1 MPSHHRVSI
10 AHSIGARRAFASI
23 AGALGFV
30 ASATPGLAQ
39 AAAPAVTIPA
49 PSTFQTRIEA
59 AAQALANN
67 PRLKG
72 LTQQQ
77 RVERVEF
84 VVGNTLVLLLHEI
97 GHVLVAE
104 FQLPVL
110 GREEDAADTYAALS
124 MLRIGTSFTV
134 QSLADAAKGWF
145 FDARRDQEI
154 GDKPLYYDEH
164 NVSAQRAYQIVC
176 LMVGSD
182 PEKFKSLA
190 DQAKMPQER
199 QKSCTRDYRK
209 ASEAWD
215 AVLAPHL
222 RQPGQPET
230 KISVVYGDPQGDLR
244 RDRQHVPLD
253 PVPGDGGRA
262 FAGTLPVASPVD
274 ACDGKLRPSGLGL
287 RHRHPHRHH
296 VLRASLR
303 LRRALP
309 RLCPGEA
316 RCDTGGEHAQGTI
329 TMRRCD
335 AHDLTRQDFDPSERK
350 LRPMK
355 YRSIAALAAAA
366 TLLGTFAAGA
376 RRAIRAGRSRSSCRR
391 SSARPP
397 TSCRA
402 SSAGGSARRS
412 ASR

>member
-1 MPSHHRVSI
+1 MPSRHHVSI
-10 AHSIGARRAFASI
+10 ARAVGARHAFAVI

-30 ASATPGLAQ
+30 ASAAPALAQ
-39 AAAPAVTIPA
+39 AAAPAVTIPP

-77 RVERVEF
+77 RVERLDF
-84 VVGNTLVLLLHEI
+84 VVGNTLVLLLHEV

-110 GREEDAADTYAALS
+110 GREEDAADTYAALT
-124 MLRIGTSFTV
+124 MLGVGASFTV

-145 FDARRDQEI
+145 FDARRDQET

-190 DQAKMPQER
+190 DQAKMPPER
-199 QKSCTRDYRK
+199 QTSCKRDYRK

-215 AVLAPHL
+215 AVLAPHM

-230 KISVVYGDPQGDLR
+230 KINVVYGDPKGTFDVIANMFRSIRFLETVAERSQERYLWPHPWTLSMESCGRPGSDYDTDTRIVTMCYEQAFDFAELYR
-244 RDRQHVPLD
+244 AYVPAK
-253 PVPGDGGRA
+253 PAP
-262 FAGTLPVASPVD
+262 TPVAN
-274 ACDGKLRPSGLGL
+274 
-287 RHRHPHRHH
+287 
-296 VLRASLR
+296 
-303 LRRALP
+303 
-309 RLCPGEA
+309 
-316 RCDTGGEHAQGTI
+316 
-329 TMRRCD
+329 
-335 AHDLTRQDFDPSERK
+335 TRK
-350 LRPMK
+350 
-355 YRSIAALAAAA
+355 
-366 TLLGTFAAGA
+366 
-376 RRAIRAGRSRSSCRR
+376 GRSR
-391 SSARPP
+391 
-397 TSCRA
+397 
-402 SSAGGSARRS
+402 
-412 ASR
+412 

>member
-1 MPSHHRVSI
+1 MPSRHHVSI
-10 AHSIGARRAFASI
+10 VRAFPSI
-23 AGALGFV
+23 ATALGFV
-30 ASATPGLAQ
+30 AC
-39 AAAPAVTIPA
+39 AAPALAQPAAPISTPA
-49 PSTFQTRIEA
+49 PSTFQARIDA
-59 AAQALANN
+59 AAQALQNN

-77 RVERVEF
+77 RVERVNF

-97 GHVLVAE
+97 GHVLVSE

-124 MLRIGTSFTV
+124 MLRIGTSFSV

-190 DQAKMPQER
+190 DQAKMPEER
-199 QKSCTRDYRK
+199 QKTCKRDYRK

-230 KISVVYGDPQGDLR
+230 KINVVYGDGKGNFDVIANMFRSIRFIETVAEHTQERYLWPHPFTLAMESCGRPGADYDTDTRTVTMCYEQAFDFAELYR
-244 RDRQHVPLD
+244 AYVPAK
-253 PVPGDGGRA
+253 PAPI
-262 FAGTLPVASPVD
+262 PVAN
-274 ACDGKLRPSGLGL
+274 
-287 RHRHPHRHH
+287 
-296 VLRASLR
+296 
-303 LRRALP
+303 
-309 RLCPGEA
+309 
-316 RCDTGGEHAQGTI
+316 T
-329 TMRRCD
+329 
-335 AHDLTRQDFDPSERK
+335 
-350 LRPMK
+350 
-355 YRSIAALAAAA
+355 
-366 TLLGTFAAGA
+366 
-376 RRAIRAGRSRSSCRR
+376 RR
-391 SSARPP
+391 SK
-397 TSCRA
+397 
-402 SSAGGSARRS
+402 
-412 ASR
+412 SR